1 MVPKY
6 EGDVKRIRQRIV
18 RNMVDERAD
27 TDACRNDK
35 PRPLLTMISCPCR
48 EDKGKACYEKH
59 WVNNVHCLVPLK
71 TDSLGTGNTG
81 SRDLLH
87 TSAKMNSALSH
98 NLSTAISRVAPAFKI
113 NSDEVS
119 RRLLAALFPIPSVV
133 MPMAPPPPVV
143 PAPAPKPAAKVPVQ
157 NLVGLNPTQQKKFKQ
172 IYEEFNGKTP
182 DNTLAD
188 VAEAF
193 LVAVNQMPA
202 KEYAARPPQEHMREF
217 LRPSPSNAAAAP
229 AAAPPPIKVSAPPPK
244 PAEVE
249 VNENCVAVMYK
260 GTEYWVGE
268 ESKRVYLETSEGVH
282 EFRGVLGLA
291 EFDAMEM
298 PVDEV

>member
-1 MVPKY
+1 
-6 EGDVKRIRQRIV
+6 
-18 RNMVDERAD
+18 
-27 TDACRNDK
+27 
-35 PRPLLTMISCPCR
+35 
-48 EDKGKACYEKH
+48 
-59 WVNNVHCLVPLK
+59 
-71 TDSLGTGNTG
+71 
-81 SRDLLH
+81 
-87 TSAKMNSALSH
+87 MNSALSH
-98 NLSTAISRVAPAFKI
+98 NLSTAISRVAPAFKV
-113 NSDEVS
+113 NGDEVS
-119 RRLLAALFPIPSVV
+119 RRLLAALFPVPSVV
-133 MPMAPPPPVV
+133 MPTVAVAVQVAPSKAAPP
-143 PAPAPKPAAKVPVQ
+143 PKPAAKVPVL

-193 LVAVNQMPA
+193 LAAVNGMPA

-217 LRPSPSNAAAAP
+217 LKPKASNAAAAP
-229 AAAPPPIKVSAPPPK
+229 AAVPAPIKVAPPPK

-268 ESKRVYLETSEGVH
+268 DSKRVYLETSEGVH

>member
-1 MVPKY
+1 
-6 EGDVKRIRQRIV
+6 
-18 RNMVDERAD
+18 
-27 TDACRNDK
+27 
-35 PRPLLTMISCPCR
+35 
-48 EDKGKACYEKH
+48 
-59 WVNNVHCLVPLK
+59 
-71 TDSLGTGNTG
+71 
-81 SRDLLH
+81 
-87 TSAKMNSALSH
+87 MNSALSH
-98 NLSTAISRVAPAFKI
+98 NLSTAISRVAPAFKV
-113 NSDEVS
+113 NGDEVS
-119 RRLLAALFPIPSVV
+119 RRLLAALFPVPSVV
-133 MPMAPPPPVV
+133 MPTVAVAVQVAAP
-143 PAPAPKPAAKVPVQ
+143 PAPKPAAKVPVL

-182 DNTLAD
+182 DETLAD

-193 LVAVNQMPA
+193 LAAVNGMPA

-217 LRPSPSNAAAAP
+217 LKPKASNAAAAP
-229 AAAPPPIKVSAPPPK
+229 AAVPAPIKVAPPPK

-268 ESKRVYLETSEGVH
+268 DSKRVYLETSEGVH

>member
-1 MVPKY
+1 M
-6 EGDVKRIRQRIV
+6 
-18 RNMVDERAD
+18 A
-27 TDACRNDK
+27 
-35 PRPLLTMISCPCR
+35 
-48 EDKGKACYEKH
+48 
-59 WVNNVHCLVPLK
+59 LK
-71 TDSLGTGNTG
+71 TDSLGPGPTG
-81 SRDLLH
+81 SRALY
-87 TSAKMNSALSH
+87 TPAKMNSALSH
-98 NLSTAISRVAPAFKI
+98 SLDIAIRRSAPAFKV
-113 NSDEVS
+113 NGEEVS

-133 MPMAPPPPVV
+133 MPTVAAVAPPVV
-143 PAPAPKPAAKVPVQ
+143 PPPAPAPPAPKPATKVPVL

-182 DNTLAD
+182 DDTLVD

-193 LVAVNQMPA
+193 LAAVNRMPA
-202 KEYAARPPQEHMREF
+202 KEYAARPPQEHMREY

-229 AAAPPPIKVSAPPPK
+229 PAPPAPIKVAAPPK

-249 VNENCVAVMYK
+249 VNENVVLVMYK

-268 ESKRVYLETSEGVH
+268 DSKRVYLETSEGVH
-282 EFRGVLGLA
+282 DLRGMLGLA